1 MEETRRAFHSQKQ
14 RACVIAVWVRPGK
27 TGIESL
33 LSPAYWSPWH
43 RWALPEFS
51 SSSNL
56 PQEWDAQRQR
66 TDNEGTT
73 PRVRVRADWPGSA
86 TKAAKAVS
94 ENRCW
99 FVHRLERM
107 RLLHCLV
114 IWRTVFT
121 SLTALGCSLKARNPL
136 LPAKCLHSYSFLWS
150 WKRELLSSAWK
161 IGRVERNPTCNQATR
176 IPGKVS
182 PWSALTPF
190 GYDAVNK
197 YLPVLVW

>member
-43 RWALPEFS
+43 RWALPESS

-136 LPAKCLHSYSFLWS
+136 LPAKCPHIQYKWIFLPFSFIFNIFFLLILILLYSFFYHLCLFTAS
-150 WKRELLSSAWK
+150 WMQFL
-161 IGRVERNPTCNQATR
+161 I
-176 IPGKVS
+176 
-182 PWSALTPF
+182 F
-190 GYDAVNK
+190 
-197 YLPVLVW
+197 